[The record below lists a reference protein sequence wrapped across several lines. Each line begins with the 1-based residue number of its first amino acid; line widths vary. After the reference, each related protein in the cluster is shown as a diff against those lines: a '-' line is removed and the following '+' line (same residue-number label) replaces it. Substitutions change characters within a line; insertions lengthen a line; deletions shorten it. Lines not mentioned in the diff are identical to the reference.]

1 MPGGGLSGGG
11 PSRRAA
17 LRAAIA
23 RCEGAGL
30 ANAAGDARFL
40 VLGALGLDA
49 RDLALDGDRRLD
61 ADESM
66 RLEAALA
73 RRLAGEPVARILG
86 AWEFWGLPFRLAPET
101 LVPRPDTE
109 TVVEAALAAV
119 PDRAAPLRILDLGTG
134 SGCILVALLRE
145 LPRARGLGLDRA
157 LPALRTAR
165 ENARDNGVGARAA
178 FVAGDW
184 CDALDAPFDLVV
196 SNPPYI
202 ARGLLPDLDREVR
215 AHDPVAAL
223 DGGADG
229 LDAYRRILDGLRH
242 GAILDPGGTLVL
254 EIGFDQ
260 AQAVRALGRAAGLV
274 DRGLSRDLAG
284 HDRALIFDRPLGQ
297 RFAEAPAGDDGLEKM
312 LVAGGGER

>member
-1 MPGGGLSGGG
+1 MPGDG

-17 LRAAIA
+17 LRAAVA
-23 RCEGAGL
+23 RCEGAGI

-49 RDLALDGDRRLD
+49 RDLALDGGRPLGP
-61 ADESM
+61 DEAL

-165 ENARDNGVGARAA
+165 GNARMNGVGARAA

-184 CDALDAPFDLVV
+184 CDALSGPFDLVV
-196 SNPPYI
+196 SNPPYV
-202 ARGLLPDLDREVR
+202 ARGLIPHLDREVR
-215 AHDPVAAL
+215 AHDPAAAL

-229 LDAYRRILDGLRH
+229 LDAYRRILDGLRP
-242 GAILDPGGTLVL
+242 GAILAPGGTLVL

-260 AQAVRALGRAAGLV
+260 AEAVRALGRAAGLV
-274 DRGLSRDLAG
+274 DRGPTRDLAG
-284 HDRALIFDRPLGQ
+284 RDRALVFGPPVDR
-297 RFAEAPAGDDGLEKM
+297 RIAEVPSGDGGVEKM
-312 LVAGGGER
+312 LVTGGAGR